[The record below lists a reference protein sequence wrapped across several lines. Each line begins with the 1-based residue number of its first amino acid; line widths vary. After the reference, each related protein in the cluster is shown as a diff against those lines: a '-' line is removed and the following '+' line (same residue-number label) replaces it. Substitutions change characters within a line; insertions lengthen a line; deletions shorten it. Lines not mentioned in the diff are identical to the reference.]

1 MPMTEKC
8 KEKYRRRTYEGLA
21 PLTAEVRSIAAPIL
35 GKHGFVGI
43 DILANWE
50 EIVGADLAR
59 GIQPQKLTFDGSKRT
74 GGTLHVLS
82 AGGAFAMLFEHQK
95 SRVLERINTYFGYPA
110 IARFKIQQGSF
121 RLKSEP
127 VVSLPDLTPT
137 EASDL
142 KARTARIHD
151 SELREHLYRI
161 GTEILRKKA

>member
-1 MPMTEKC
+1 MTEKC
-8 KEKYRRRTYEGLA
+8 KITYRRRNFEGLA
-21 PLTAEVRSIAAPIL
+21 PLTAEARTIAAPIL

-43 DILANWE
+43 DILTHWE

-59 GIQPQKLTFDGSKRT
+59 GIHPQKLTFDGNKRAD
-74 GGTLHVLS
+74 GTLHVLS

-110 IARFKIQQGSF
+110 VARFKIRQGSF
-121 RLKSEP
+121 HLKPEQQQSDRAL
-127 VVSLPDLTPT
+127 SPD
-137 EASDL
+137 E
-142 KARTARIHD
+142 TAALSTRIAGIED